1 MSDRDNQAYN
11 QKKRPSCN
19 AVYLQPVLQLEDR
32 AVQDGGRQFPGD
44 GDHLGHSLI
53 AGRCNSLDLLLKDL
67 ICANFPMTLGKVTL
81 LLIQQEFGLHWTS
94 RVVPDL
100 DFDLEILALKTQG
113 ENKHVNFP
121 NQSFVFQRG

>member
-1 MSDRDNQAYN
+1 
-11 QKKRPSCN
+11 
-19 AVYLQPVLQLEDR
+19 
-32 AVQDGGRQFPGD
+32 
-44 GDHLGHSLI
+44 
-53 AGRCNSLDLLLKDL
+53 
-67 ICANFPMTLGKVTL
+67 MTLGKVTL